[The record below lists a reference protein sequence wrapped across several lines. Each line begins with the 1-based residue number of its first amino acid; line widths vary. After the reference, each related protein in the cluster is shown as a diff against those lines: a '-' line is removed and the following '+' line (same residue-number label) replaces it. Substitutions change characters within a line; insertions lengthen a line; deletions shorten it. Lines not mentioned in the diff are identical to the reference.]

1 MKPASALALVAV
13 GAFFFVLAP
22 KRPKEEKDANER
34 VDVNEVVDAETGAKG
49 TVEWRGE
56 PVSVVRFNG
65 AYNIGEIQDDGM
77 FYAEKGNASR
87 RTVFSTLAEAVNAAK
102 GRNTPD
108 PNLPPEPSL
117 PPARPNPY
125 DIVDGFGGFGTDA
138 QPSYGW

>member
-22 KRPKEEKDANER
+22 KRPKEEKEANER

-49 TVEWRGE
+49 TIEWRGE

-125 DIVDGFGGFGTDA
+125 DIVDGFGGFGTDT

>member
-49 TVEWRGE
+49 TIEWRGE

-117 PPARPNPY
+117 PPAKPNPY
-125 DIVDGFGGFGTDA
+125 DIVDGFGGFGTDI

>member
-22 KRPKEEKDANER
+22 KRPKEDSDANER
-34 VDVNEVVDAETGAKG
+34 VDVNEVVDAETQAKG
-49 TVEWRGE
+49 TIEWRGT

-65 AYNIGEIQDDGM
+65 TYNIGEIQDDGM

-87 RTVFSTLAEAVNAAK
+87 RTVFSTLAEAINAAK

-108 PNLPPEPSL
+108 PNLPPTPSL
-117 PPARPNPY
+117 PPAKPNPY
-125 DIVDGFGGFGTDA
+125 DEADPFNGFGTN
-138 QPSYGW
+138 QPPNFGW